1 MTEALHAIEPT
12 PQSAYLMAKMCYA
25 KKDYQVAIDYIKD
38 QVEAL
43 EKDNEKV
50 NAYMLLADS
59 YLNTNQ
65 YTLGRAA
72 CMKVLEIKPEEG
84 RAYLVLGNMY
94 AAGAKACG
102 TESQVSQRAA
112 YWVAVDTYIK
122 AKQVDPSIAETA
134 DKLIA
139 AYRAH
144 FPSGDDL
151 FTFGYKEGESY
162 TVDCWF
168 RATTTIRAR

>member
-1 MTEALHAIEPT
+1 
-12 PQSAYLMAKMCYA
+12 
-25 KKDYQVAIDYIKD
+25 
-38 QVEAL
+38 
-43 EKDNEKV
+43 
-50 NAYMLLADS
+50 
-59 YLNTNQ
+59 
-65 YTLGRAA
+65 
-72 CMKVLEIKPEEG
+72 MKVLEIKPEEG